1 MTSIPLVP
9 FDPTEIGPID
19 LAKAKSRDLWAFL
32 DEHAIVVIPSATLL
46 LVAAL
51 YFGVSIPEIPN
62 WGWVAIVVCVIFAP
76 YAWFLGK
83 GVASGLY
90 NRDVEL
96 LSIVNPASGD
106 QRLILVHPDRFE
118 EIEVINHQNERRGAD
133 FLKRIRVNGTLAYEV
148 DDYSEE
154 KNIAVASWQAG
165 ETNAS
170 IRRQKVQIRRI
181 KTSLEEEADKALE
194 LIANHPHIL
203 RQHATE
209 VANRLVKVA
218 EGIEVP
224 EGGKLHESLSETI
237 EEHDP
242 SEELLDSP
250 LDHVDLDGDAD
261 GGDSSDSSTSD
272 DGGTASASPVDDD
285 GPTSADIFERAQRLA
300 RTDGGGRDE

>member
-118 EIEVINHQNERRGAD
+118 EIEVINHQGERRGAD
-133 FLKRIRVNGTLAYEV
+133 FLKRIRVNGVHAFEV

-154 KNIAVASWQAG
+154 QNIAVASWQAG

-250 LDHVDLDGDAD
+250 LDHVDLDA
-261 GGDSSDSSTSD
+261 DSSGSSTSD
-272 DGGTASASPVDDD
+272 PDDDGGDGTASASPVDDGD
-285 GPTSADIFERAQRLA
+285 SSSAGDIFERAQRLA
-300 RTDGGGRDE
+300 ADGGRGDE